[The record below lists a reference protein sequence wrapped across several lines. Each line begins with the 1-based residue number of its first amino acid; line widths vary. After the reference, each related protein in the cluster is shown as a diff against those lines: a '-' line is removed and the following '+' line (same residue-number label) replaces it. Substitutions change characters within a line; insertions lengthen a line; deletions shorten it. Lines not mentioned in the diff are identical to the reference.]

1 MLKNFLLKEILRE
14 KNYAMG
20 QNRCCRFSDP
30 RKRDRI
36 FLRFFNIRGLDLNS
50 LHSQRQLTLEL
61 EFSWNK
67 NIFYR
72 KSPFFGRFFK
82 SFRPFLYR
90 KRPLE
95 KNRRD
100 RPPFRFWLTLQIR
113 NQLQKIPSRFRGLSK
128 NSKFSKSKNLDFSI
142 FDKSNW
148 LFW

>member
-1 MLKNFLLKEILRE
+1 MKKFTL
-14 KNYAMG
+14 G

-50 LHSQRQLTLEL
+50 WSSKKQLTLEL

-67 NIFYR
+67 NTFYR
-72 KSPFFGRFFK
+72 KSPFFCRFFK

-100 RPPFRFWLTLQIR
+100 STPFRFWLTLQIR
-113 NQLQKIPSRFRGLSK
+113 NQLQKFPSRLWGLSK
-128 NSKFSKSKNLDFSI
+128 YSNFSKSKNPNFPI
-142 FDKSNW
+142 FFKSNLLW
-148 LFW
+148 R